1 MKNFFFS
8 TVYNSNLYKLII
20 DQCLREAKL
29 DKKKIIIKQIKIKKL
44 PSFNFLFFCMICFL
58 KGDFFSKEKV
68 LNINYKNVYF
78 GIHAISKTYRSFKS
92 YESNLIF
99 FFNLFKNI
107 YIAGKLINTADY
119 ILSNY
124 KFKYAYIDHLEYLN
138 GIIYQKFIL
147 NNKTVY
153 SNRYPK
159 NILRCTN
166 KNISKIFK
174 LNFRGNKIKK
184 NDLTKTKKKI
194 KQTFSALE
202 NYLPWMKRVEYD
214 KFKLKSLKKYQ
225 YIIYAHSFT
234 DSQLTY
240 GYDGFAN
247 VYDWLKFT
255 VDILEK
261 KKVNFIIKSHP
272 NFYLSSKGKTFNE
285 IYFWDNKIF
294 SNYISSLAKKK
305 NILILNQP
313 FNNKDVVKLLDK
325 KCIVVTKHGTI
336 QLEMAHHNFK
346 IIASEQNI
354 FDKKYKL
361 VNSWNS
367 KEQYIKLL
375 NTDWSKL
382 KYANKKNT
390 LIAFKDMFLNDDT
403 PYGKNFYLR
412 MLKNEMVKK
421 GILSKNTTFENVVLK
436 FNKLKQIKYFL
447 DKIRVPILRA

>member
-1 MKNFFFS
+1 M
-8 TVYNSNLYKLII
+8 
-20 DQCLREAKL
+20 
-29 DKKKIIIKQIKIKKL
+29 
-44 PSFNFLFFCMICFL
+44 
-58 KGDFFSKEKV
+58 
-68 LNINYKNVYF
+68 
-78 GIHAISKTYRSFKS
+78 
-92 YESNLIF
+92 
-99 FFNLFKNI
+99 
-107 YIAGKLINTADY
+107 
-119 ILSNY
+119 
-124 KFKYAYIDHLEYLN
+124 
-138 GIIYQKFIL
+138 
-147 NNKTVY
+147 
-153 SNRYPK
+153 
-159 NILRCTN
+159 
-166 KNISKIFK
+166 
-174 LNFRGNKIKK
+174 
-184 NDLTKTKKKI
+184 
-194 KQTFSALE
+194 
-202 NYLPWMKRVEYD
+202 
-214 KFKLKSLKKYQ
+214 
-225 YIIYAHSFT
+225 
-234 DSQLTY
+234 
-240 GYDGFAN
+240 
-247 VYDWLKFT
+247 
-255 VDILEK
+255 
-261 KKVNFIIKSHP
+261 
-272 NFYLSSKGKTFNE
+272 
-285 IYFWDNKIF
+285 
-294 SNYISSLAKKK
+294 
-305 NILILNQP
+305 NQP